1 MKADGFSY
9 HFLWWVVRIAMF
21 FWHPVFRVT
30 GRENVP
36 AGACVLCGNHV
47 GMADPIWTIFAVG
60 KRRFF
65 RIMAKEQLLH
75 LPLLGRFLRWIGLIG
90 VKRGESDVSSVRTA
104 LKALKDGEKLLIYPE
119 GTRARNGRLPGKTGA
134 VLLAQRAG
142 VPVVPLYI
150 QRKRRPFSAICM
162 VIGQPYEITF
172 AQRRATAEEL
182 RQATDDLMDRIYAMG
197 ADVG

>member
-150 QRKRRPFSAICM
+150 QRKRRPFSAIRM